1 MIKNE
6 DGRRHMSEAIPTEV
20 VSPQFRGWS
29 CRMKESAESGQGH
42 LQLLCAQH
50 FPLGCQRPNNLFKKK
65 LVISAV
71 PGCLELKLNTH
82 TKHTHTHKTHIMSR
96 DTHPQTV
103 PLYKVLGHLS
113 LQPVPFQLLQEIFQ
127 FVTPQTVEHL
137 HKVSHSLI
145 LR

>member
-1 MIKNE
+1 
-6 DGRRHMSEAIPTEV
+6 MSEAIPTEV

-50 FPLGCQRPNNLFKKK
+50 FPLGCQRPNNLFTKKK

-82 TKHTHTHKTHIMSR
+82 TKHTHTQNTHNVQG
-96 DTHPQTV
+96 HPPPNCSPVQSPGT
-103 PLYKVLGHLS
+103 PLFATCPFPIAPRNLPICYSIDRRTSPQSIS
-113 LQPVPFQLLQEIFQ
+113 LPHPEI
-127 FVTPQTVEHL
+127 TL
-137 HKVSHSLI
+137 
-145 LR
+145 